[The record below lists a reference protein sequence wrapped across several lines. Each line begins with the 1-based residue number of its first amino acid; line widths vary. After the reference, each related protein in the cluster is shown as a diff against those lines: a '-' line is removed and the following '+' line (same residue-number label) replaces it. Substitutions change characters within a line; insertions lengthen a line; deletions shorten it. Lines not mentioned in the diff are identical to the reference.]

1 MSSNSRSPS
10 PSPNGSASGSNSPSP
25 EPHQNDLKEH
35 KEEKGLSTDAGPS
48 SAPSNANAR
57 QDSNGNDGEAKND
70 ENDEESK
77 DNTEPTIAPVTAA
90 NAHVNGDWQ
99 AVWSPPHNT
108 YYFHNM
114 RTGETTWTNP
124 LADSSSAS
132 NSIDAQQI
140 ASSSHYDSLAAAAA
154 AQGIDPELAYLD
166 PSLAGP
172 SSSSTSAAS
181 GLYTAKFNAR
191 TGQFAKPDA
200 RDPDHVSEYERM
212 KRMNS
217 FYFDMDAWQK
227 EVEERNTQEAEN
239 GKKRKKPTKKD
250 IVGVFSSLS
259 YPVMNSDTILTRRI
273 CTRNA
278 RSKRS

>member
-1 MSSNSRSPS
+1 MTSSNSRSPS
-10 PSPNGSASGSNSPSP
+10 PSIDGSASGSNSPSP
-25 EPHQNDLKEH
+25 EQSIPQNDLKEN
-35 KEEKGLSTDAGPS
+35 KEEKEKDLSTDAGPS
-48 SAPSNANAR
+48 SAPSTSNAR
-57 QDSNGNDGEAKND
+57 RDDDDNDSESKSD
-70 ENDEESK
+70 ENDEETK
-77 DNTEPTIAPVTAA
+77 DGTEPTLAPITAA

-132 NSIDAQQI
+132 TSTDAQQT

-166 PSLAGP
+166 PSLAAGP
-172 SSSSTSAAS
+172 SLAGAAS

-227 EVEERNTQEAEN
+227 EVEERDAQEAEN

-250 IVGVFSSLS
+250 IVGLFSSAYPILS
-259 YPVMNSDTILTRRI
+259 
-273 CTRNA
+273 
-278 RSKRS
+278 